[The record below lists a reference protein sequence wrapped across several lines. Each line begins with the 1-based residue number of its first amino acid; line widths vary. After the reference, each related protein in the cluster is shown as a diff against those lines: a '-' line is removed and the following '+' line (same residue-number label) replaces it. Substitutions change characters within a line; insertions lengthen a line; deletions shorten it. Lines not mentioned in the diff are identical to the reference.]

1 MDADQTKN
9 GFEATL
15 RNNLLQTLLEEVG
28 AYGYLLQ
35 LLNQKQQY
43 ILFNE
48 QDDLQKLAP
57 VEKIVS
63 GKVIALTNAR
73 KACLKQLFASMGYP
87 EEKRNLQTLISALP
101 EREAKQW
108 NHLRQRL
115 KSLFEKSLRIH
126 KQNTILQNKVFDNV
140 GDWSSTE
147 RYEPR
152 ESLYL

>member
-1 MDADQTKN
+1 MEADQTKN

-48 QDDLQKLAP
+48 QDDLQKLVP

-63 GKVIALTNAR
+63 GKVVALKNAR
-73 KACLKQLFASMGYP
+73 KDCLKQLFASMGYP
-87 EEKRNLQTLISALP
+87 HEKRNLQTLISTLP
-101 EREAKQW
+101 VSEAKQW
-108 NHLRQRL
+108 NHLRRRL
-115 KSLFEKSLRIH
+115 KTLFEKSLRIH
-126 KQNTILQNKVFDNV
+126 KQNKILQKKVFDNV
-140 GDWSSTE
+140 GEWGSPD
-147 RYEPR
+147 RYEHR